1 MSDEI
6 PVEIKGLVPTPAGTG
21 VFLGHGDK
29 VITIFID
36 AAVAMAITM
45 LVEKIE
51 RPRPLTHD
59 LISSIFLGLGI
70 RATRVLIHD
79 LKDGTFY
86 ARLHL
91 VQENE
96 SSGNRRFAR
105 TDQTT
110 GTGSQPLALEQKCP
124 VFVTR
129 AVWDAAEDMSWAL
142 GQGDEPPAKEGKDD
156 AEPPGDAD

>member
-21 VFLGHGDK
+21 IFLGHGDT

-36 AAVAMAITM
+36 TSVAMAITM
-45 LVEKIE
+45 LIEKIE

-59 LISSIFLGLGI
+59 LIGSIFLGLGI

-96 SSGNRRFAR
+96 LGRQVAEIDAR
-105 TDQTT
+105 PSDCIAI
-110 GTGSQPLALEQKCP
+110 ALEQQCP

-142 GQGDEPPAKEGKDD
+142 GQGDEPPPKEGKDD
-156 AEPPGDAD
+156 PASPGDVD

>member
-36 AAVAMAITM
+36 SSVAMAITM

-79 LKDGTFY
+79 LREGTFY

-96 SSGNRRFAR
+96 LGRQVAEIDAR
-105 TDQTT
+105 PSDCIAI
-110 GTGSQPLALEQKCP
+110 ALEQKCP
-124 VFVTR
+124 VLVTR

-142 GQGDEPPAKEGKDD
+142 GQGDEPPAKEGKADP
-156 AEPPGDAD
+156 ESPGDAD

>member
-96 SSGNRRFAR
+96 LGRQVAEIDAR
-105 TDQTT
+105 PSDCIAI
-110 GTGSQPLALEQKCP
+110 ALEQKCP

-142 GQGDEPPAKEGKDD
+142 GPGDEPPAKEGKDD

>member
-1 MSDEI
+1 MSDEV

-36 AAVAMAITM
+36 SSVAMAITM
-45 LVEKIE
+45 LIEKIE

-96 SSGNRRFAR
+96 LGRQVAEIDAR
-105 TDQTT
+105 PSDCIAI
-110 GTGSQPLALEQKCP
+110 ALQQQCP

-142 GQGDEPPAKEGKDD
+142 GQGDEPPAKEGKNDP
-156 AEPPGDAD
+156 EPPGDPD